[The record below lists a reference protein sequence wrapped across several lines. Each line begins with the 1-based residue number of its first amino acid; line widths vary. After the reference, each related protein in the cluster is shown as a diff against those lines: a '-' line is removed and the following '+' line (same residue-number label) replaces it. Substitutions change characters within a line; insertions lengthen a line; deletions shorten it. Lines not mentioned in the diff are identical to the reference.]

1 MGYHRFSEIERAA
14 TVPQTWFD
22 ERLALRDL

>member
-1 MGYHRFSEIERAA
+1 MGYDRFPETERAA
-14 TVPQTWFD
+14 TVLQTWVD

>member
-1 MGYHRFSEIERAA
+1 MGYDRFQETERAA